1 MQATIFNDSGALG
14 CFLTNKNDTLDAT
27 ISFQGN
33 SYFVPAWSVSVL
45 PDCKTEVFN
54 TAKVLSILCFINQ
67 SIIPIIFTITLPF
80 ALFVQVTTQTT
91 KMVKRTSI
99 IEEEP
104 LDLNWLWKPE
114 DLKDAMMAKSSIVK
128 SGLSEQIMVSG
139 DASDYLWYMTR

>member
-1 MQATIFNDSGALG
+1 
-14 CFLTNKNDTLDAT
+14 
-27 ISFQGN
+27 
-33 SYFVPAWSVSVL
+33 
-45 PDCKTEVFN
+45 
-54 TAKVLSILCFINQ
+54 
-67 SIIPIIFTITLPF
+67 
-80 ALFVQVTTQTT
+80 
-91 KMVKRTSI
+91 MVKRSSI

>member
-54 TAKVLSILCFINQ
+54 TAKVLSILCFIDR
-67 SIIPIIFTITLPF
+67 SIISIIFAITAYFICAGNHPNY
-80 ALFVQVTTQTT
+80 
-91 KMVKRTSI
+91 KNGKKI
-99 IEEEP
+99 
-104 LDLNWLWKPE
+104 K
-114 DLKDAMMAKSSIVK
+114 
-128 SGLSEQIMVSG
+128 
-139 DASDYLWYMTR
+139 YY